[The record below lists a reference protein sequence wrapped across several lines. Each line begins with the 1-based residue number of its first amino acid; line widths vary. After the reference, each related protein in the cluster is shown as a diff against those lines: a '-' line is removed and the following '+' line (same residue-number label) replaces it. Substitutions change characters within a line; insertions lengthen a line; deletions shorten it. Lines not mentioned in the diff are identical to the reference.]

1 MKKHINKHNRLS
13 FVFSAIPIIIHI
25 VLYIVYKVNAADD
38 DDLSDLISSMGEF
51 VIILPI
57 VLLSSGAIYFFLF
70 EKRYTL
76 AVISNTVGR
85 IAELWFYKS
94 IIDYPS
100 KFGISA
106 ICLEIAEI
114 LLFLAIC
121 LCVKHEKFNETPQ
134 QKVFYEPENQ
144 HKYKQNGNVS
154 QYFYNPNTDS
164 DNINNNKPKEEEY
177 NG

>member
-1 MKKHINKHNRLS
+1 MKKHINKHNALS

-25 VLYIVYKVNAADD
+25 VLYIVYKVNTAD

-57 VLLSSGAIYFFLF
+57 VLLSSGAIYFFFF
-70 EKRYTL
+70 EKRYIL

-94 IIDYPS
+94 VIDFPS

-114 LLFLAIC
+114 VLFLAIC
-121 LCVKHEKFNETPQ
+121 LCVKHI
-134 QKVFYEPENQ
+134 
-144 HKYKQNGNVS
+144 
-154 QYFYNPNTDS
+154 NTTV
-164 DNINNNKPKEEEY
+164 NNNNVK
-177 NG
+177 

>member
-25 VLYIVYKVNAADD
+25 VLYIVYRVNAAD

-57 VLLSSGAIYFFLF
+57 VLLSSGAIYFFFF

-94 IIDYPS
+94 IIDFPS

-114 LLFLAIC
+114 VLFLAIC
-121 LCVKHEKFNETPQ
+121 LCVKHEKFN
-134 QKVFYEPENQ
+134 
-144 HKYKQNGNVS
+144 
-154 QYFYNPNTDS
+154 
-164 DNINNNKPKEEEY
+164 
-177 NG
+177 

>member
-1 MKKHINKHNRLS
+1 MKKHINKHNAGS
-13 FVFSAIPIIIHI
+13 FAFSAIPIIIHI
-25 VLYIVYKVNAADD
+25 VLYIVYKVNTAD

-57 VLLSSGAIYFFLF
+57 VLLSSGAIYFFFF
-70 EKRYTL
+70 EKRYIL

-94 IIDYPS
+94 IIDFPS

-114 LLFLAIC
+114 VLFLAIC
-121 LCVKHEKFNETPQ
+121 LCVKHI
-134 QKVFYEPENQ
+134 
-144 HKYKQNGNVS
+144 
-154 QYFYNPNTDS
+154 NTTV
-164 DNINNNKPKEEEY
+164 NNNNVK
-177 NG
+177 

>member
-25 VLYIVYKVNAADD
+25 VLYIVYRVNADD
-38 DDLSDLISSMGEF
+38 DLADLISSMGEF

-57 VLLSSGAIYFFLF
+57 VLLSSGAIYFFFF

-76 AVISNTVGR
+76 
-85 IAELWFYKS
+85 
-94 IIDYPS
+94 
-100 KFGISA
+100 ISA

-114 LLFLAIC
+114 VLFLAIC

-134 QKVFYEPENQ
+134 QKVFYEPKNQ

-154 QYFYNPNTDS
+154 QYFYNPNTNS

>member
-1 MKKHINKHNRLS
+1 MKKHINKHNAGS

-25 VLYIVYKVNAADD
+25 VLYIAYKVNAD
-38 DDLSDLISSMGEF
+38 DDLSDFISSMGEF

-57 VLLSSGAIYFFLF
+57 VLLSSGAIYFFFF
-70 EKRYTL
+70 EKRYIL

-94 IIDYPS
+94 VIDFPS

-114 LLFLAIC
+114 VLFLAIC
-121 LCVKHEKFNETPQ
+121 LCVKHI
-134 QKVFYEPENQ
+134 
-144 HKYKQNGNVS
+144 
-154 QYFYNPNTDS
+154 NTTV
-164 DNINNNKPKEEEY
+164 NNNNVK
-177 NG
+177 

>member
-38 DDLSDLISSMGEF
+38 DLSDLISSMGEF

-57 VLLSSGAIYFFLF
+57 VLLSSGAIYFFFF
-70 EKRYTL
+70 EKRYIL

-94 IIDYPS
+94 IIDFPS

-114 LLFLAIC
+114 VLFLAIC
-121 LCVKHEKFNETPQ
+121 LCVKHI
-134 QKVFYEPENQ
+134 
-144 HKYKQNGNVS
+144 
-154 QYFYNPNTDS
+154 NTTV
-164 DNINNNKPKEEEY
+164 NNNNVK
-177 NG
+177 

>member
-1 MKKHINKHNRLS
+1 MKKLINKHNRLS

-25 VLYIVYKVNAADD
+25 VLYIVCRVNADD
-38 DDLSDLISSMGEF
+38 DLFYLILSMGEF

-57 VLLSSGAIYFFLF
+57 VLLSSAAIYFFFF
-70 EKRYTL
+70 EKRYFL

-94 IIDYPS
+94 IIDFPS

-114 LLFLAIC
+114 VLFLAIC
-121 LCVKHEKFNETPQ
+121 LCVKHIKFNETPQ
-134 QKVFYEPENQ
+134 QKVFYEPKNQ

-154 QYFYNPNTDS
+154 QYFYNPN
-164 DNINNNKPKEEEY
+164 INTETI
-177 NG
+177 

>member
-1 MKKHINKHNRLS
+1 MKKHINKHNVLS

-25 VLYIVYKVNAADD
+25 VLYIVYRVNADD
-38 DDLSDLISSMGEF
+38 DLADLISIMGEF

-57 VLLSSGAIYFFLF
+57 VLLSSGAIYFFFF
-70 EKRYTL
+70 EKRYIL

-94 IIDYPS
+94 IIDFPS

-114 LLFLAIC
+114 VLFLAIC
-121 LCVKHEKFNETPQ
+121 LCVKHI
-134 QKVFYEPENQ
+134 
-144 HKYKQNGNVS
+144 
-154 QYFYNPNTDS
+154 NTTV
-164 DNINNNKPKEEEY
+164 NNNNVK
-177 NG
+177 

>member
-1 MKKHINKHNRLS
+1 MKKHINKHNAGS

-25 VLYIVYKVNAADD
+25 VLYIVYRVNADD
-38 DDLSDLISSMGEF
+38 DLADLISSMGEF

-57 VLLSSGAIYFFLF
+57 VLLSSGAIYFFFF

-94 IIDYPS
+94 IIDFPS

-114 LLFLAIC
+114 VLFLTIC
-121 LCVKHEKFNETPQ
+121 LCVKHI
-134 QKVFYEPENQ
+134 
-144 HKYKQNGNVS
+144 
-154 QYFYNPNTDS
+154 NTTV
-164 DNINNNKPKEEEY
+164 NNNNVK
-177 NG
+177 

>member
-1 MKKHINKHNRLS
+1 MKKHINKHNAGS

-25 VLYIVYKVNAADD
+25 VLYIVYKVNTAD

-57 VLLSSGAIYFFLF
+57 VLLSSGAIYFFFF
-70 EKRYTL
+70 EKRYIL

-94 IIDYPS
+94 IIDFPS

-114 LLFLAIC
+114 VLLLAIC
-121 LCVKHEKFNETPQ
+121 LCVKHI
-134 QKVFYEPENQ
+134 
-144 HKYKQNGNVS
+144 
-154 QYFYNPNTDS
+154 NTTV
-164 DNINNNKPKEEEY
+164 NNNNVK
-177 NG
+177 

>member
-1 MKKHINKHNRLS
+1 MKKYINKHNSLS

-25 VLYIVYKVNAADD
+25 VLYIVYKVNTAD

-57 VLLSSGAIYFFLF
+57 VLLSSGAIYFFFF
-70 EKRYTL
+70 EKRYIL

-94 IIDYPS
+94 VIDFPS

-114 LLFLAIC
+114 VLFLVIC
-121 LCVKHEKFNETPQ
+121 LCVKRK
-134 QKVFYEPENQ
+134 
-144 HKYKQNGNVS
+144 
-154 QYFYNPNTDS
+154 NTTV
-164 DNINNNKPKEEEY
+164 NNNNVK
-177 NG
+177 

>member
-1 MKKHINKHNRLS
+1 MKKHINKHNAGS

-25 VLYIVYKVNAADD
+25 VLYIVYKVNTAD
-38 DDLSDLISSMGEF
+38 DDLSDFISIMGEF

-57 VLLSSGAIYFFLF
+57 VLISSGAIYFFFF

-94 IIDYPS
+94 VIDFPS

-114 LLFLAIC
+114 VLFLVIC
-121 LCVKHEKFNETPQ
+121 LCVKHIKFNETPQ
-134 QKVFYEPENQ
+134 QKVFYEPKNQ

-154 QYFYNPNTDS
+154 QYFYNPNTNS

>member
-1 MKKHINKHNRLS
+1 MS

-25 VLYIVYKVNAADD
+25 VLYIVYRVNADD
-38 DDLSDLISSMGEF
+38 DLADLISIMGEF

-57 VLLSSGAIYFFLF
+57 VLLSSGAIYFFFF
-70 EKRYTL
+70 EKRYIL

-94 IIDYPS
+94 IIDFPS

-114 LLFLAIC
+114 VLFLAIC
-121 LCVKHEKFNETPQ
+121 LCVKHI
-134 QKVFYEPENQ
+134 
-144 HKYKQNGNVS
+144 
-154 QYFYNPNTDS
+154 NTTV
-164 DNINNNKPKEEEY
+164 NNNNVK
-177 NG
+177 

>member
-25 VLYIVYKVNAADD
+25 ILYIVYRVNADD
-38 DDLSDLISSMGEF
+38 DLADLISSMGEF

-57 VLLSSGAIYFFLF
+57 VLLSSGAIYFFFF

-76 AVISNTVGR
+76 AIISNTVGR

-94 IIDYPS
+94 IIDFPS

-114 LLFLAIC
+114 VLFLAIC
-121 LCVKHEKFNETPQ
+121 LCVKHI
-134 QKVFYEPENQ
+134 
-144 HKYKQNGNVS
+144 
-154 QYFYNPNTDS
+154 NTTV
-164 DNINNNKPKEEEY
+164 NNNNVK
-177 NG
+177 

>member
-1 MKKHINKHNRLS
+1 MKKHINKHNAGS

-25 VLYIVYKVNAADD
+25 VLYIVCRVNADD
-38 DDLSDLISSMGEF
+38 DLFDLILSMGEF

-57 VLLSSGAIYFFLF
+57 VLISSGAIYFFFF

-94 IIDYPS
+94 IIDFPS

-114 LLFLAIC
+114 VLFLAIC
-121 LCVKHEKFNETPQ
+121 LCVKHK
-134 QKVFYEPENQ
+134 
-144 HKYKQNGNVS
+144 
-154 QYFYNPNTDS
+154 NTTV
-164 DNINNNKPKEEEY
+164 NNNNVK
-177 NG
+177 

>member
-1 MKKHINKHNRLS
+1 MKKHINKHNGLS

-25 VLYIVYKVNAADD
+25 VLYIVYRVNADD
-38 DDLSDLISSMGEF
+38 DLADLISIMGEF

-57 VLLSSGAIYFFLF
+57 VLLSSGAIYFFFF
-70 EKRYTL
+70 EKRYIL

-94 IIDYPS
+94 VIDFPS

-114 LLFLAIC
+114 VLFLAIC
-121 LCVKHEKFNETPQ
+121 LCVKHI
-134 QKVFYEPENQ
+134 
-144 HKYKQNGNVS
+144 
-154 QYFYNPNTDS
+154 NTTV
-164 DNINNNKPKEEEY
+164 NNNNVK
-177 NG
+177 

>member
-1 MKKHINKHNRLS
+1 MKKHINKHNAGS

-25 VLYIVYKVNAADD
+25 VLYIVYKVNTAD

-57 VLLSSGAIYFFLF
+57 VLLSSGAIYFFFF

-94 IIDYPS
+94 IIDFPS

-114 LLFLAIC
+114 VLFLAIC
-121 LCVKHEKFNETPQ
+121 YVLSTYNLMKHHCK
-134 QKVFYEPENQ
+134 
-144 HKYKQNGNVS
+144 KYFMSLKIS
-154 QYFYNPNTDS
+154 INTS
-164 DNINNNKPKEEEY
+164 KTAMYRNTFIIQTQIVTT
-177 NG
+177 

>member
-25 VLYIVYKVNAADD
+25 VLYIVYKVNAAD

-76 AVISNTVGR
+76 AIISNTVGR

-94 IIDYPS
+94 IIDFPS

-121 LCVKHEKFNETPQ
+121 LCVKHI
-134 QKVFYEPENQ
+134 
-144 HKYKQNGNVS
+144 
-154 QYFYNPNTDS
+154 NTTV
-164 DNINNNKPKEEEY
+164 NNNNVK
-177 NG
+177 

>member
-25 VLYIVYKVNAADD
+25 VLYIVYRVNADD
-38 DDLSDLISSMGEF
+38 DLADLISSMGEF

-76 AVISNTVGR
+76 AVISNTIGR

-94 IIDYPS
+94 VIDFPS

-114 LLFLAIC
+114 VLFLAIC

-134 QKVFYEPENQ
+134 QKVFYEPKNQ
-144 HKYKQNGNVS
+144 HKYKQHI
-154 QYFYNPNTDS
+154 Y
-164 DNINNNKPKEEEY
+164 
-177 NG
+177 

>member
-1 MKKHINKHNRLS
+1 MKKHINKHNGLS

-25 VLYIVYKVNAADD
+25 VLYIAYKVNTAD

-51 VIILPI
+51 V
-57 VLLSSGAIYFFLF
+57 F

-94 IIDYPS
+94 IIDFPS

-114 LLFLAIC
+114 VLFLAIC
-121 LCVKHEKFNETPQ
+121 LCVKHIKFNETPQ

-154 QYFYNPNTDS
+154 QYFYNSNTNS

>member
-1 MKKHINKHNRLS
+1 MKKHINKHNALS

-25 VLYIVYKVNAADD
+25 VLYIVYKVNAD
-38 DDLSDLISSMGEF
+38 DDLADLISIMGEF

-57 VLLSSGAIYFFLF
+57 VLLSSGAIYFFFF

-94 IIDYPS
+94 IIDFPS

-114 LLFLAIC
+114 VLFLAIC
-121 LCVKHEKFNETPQ
+121 LCVKHI
-134 QKVFYEPENQ
+134 
-144 HKYKQNGNVS
+144 
-154 QYFYNPNTDS
+154 NTTV
-164 DNINNNKPKEEEY
+164 NNNNVK
-177 NG
+177 

>member
-1 MKKHINKHNRLS
+1 MKKHINKHNAGS

-25 VLYIVYKVNAADD
+25 VLYIVYKVNTAD
-38 DDLSDLISSMGEF
+38 DDLSDLISIMGEF

-57 VLLSSGAIYFFLF
+57 VLLSSGAIYFFFF
-70 EKRYTL
+70 EKRYIL

-94 IIDYPS
+94 IIDFPS

-114 LLFLAIC
+114 VLFLAIC
-121 LCVKHEKFNETPQ
+121 LCVKHI
-134 QKVFYEPENQ
+134 
-144 HKYKQNGNVS
+144 
-154 QYFYNPNTDS
+154 NTTV
-164 DNINNNKPKEEEY
+164 NNNNVK
-177 NG
+177 

>member
-1 MKKHINKHNRLS
+1 MKKHINKHNALS

-25 VLYIVYKVNAADD
+25 VLYIVYRVNADD
-38 DDLSDLISSMGEF
+38 DLADLISIMGEF

-57 VLLSSGAIYFFLF
+57 VLLSSGAIYFFFF

-94 IIDYPS
+94 IIDFPS

-114 LLFLAIC
+114 VLFLAIC
-121 LCVKHEKFNETPQ
+121 LCVKHI
-134 QKVFYEPENQ
+134 
-144 HKYKQNGNVS
+144 
-154 QYFYNPNTDS
+154 NTTV
-164 DNINNNKPKEEEY
+164 NNNNVK
-177 NG
+177 

>member
-1 MKKHINKHNRLS
+1 MKKHINKHNGLS

-25 VLYIVYKVNAADD
+25 VLYIVYRVNADD
-38 DDLSDLISSMGEF
+38 DLADLISIMGEF

-57 VLLSSGAIYFFLF
+57 VLLSSGAIYFFFF
-70 EKRYTL
+70 EKRYIL

-94 IIDYPS
+94 IIDFPS

-114 LLFLAIC
+114 VLFLAIC
-121 LCVKHEKFNETPQ
+121 LCVKHIKFNEHHS
-134 QKVFYEPENQ
+134 K
-144 HKYKQNGNVS
+144 KYFMSLKIS
-154 QYFYNPNTDS
+154 INTS
-164 DNINNNKPKEEEY
+164 KTAMYRNTFIIQTQIVIT
-177 NG
+177 

>member
-1 MKKHINKHNRLS
+1 MKKHINKHNALS

-25 VLYIVYKVNAADD
+25 VLYIVYKVNTADD
-38 DDLSDLISSMGEF
+38 DLADLISIMGEF

-57 VLLSSGAIYFFLF
+57 VLLSSGAIYFFFF

-94 IIDYPS
+94 VIDFPS

-114 LLFLAIC
+114 VLFLAIC
-121 LCVKHEKFNETPQ
+121 LCVKHI
-134 QKVFYEPENQ
+134 
-144 HKYKQNGNVS
+144 
-154 QYFYNPNTDS
+154 NTTV
-164 DNINNNKPKEEEY
+164 NNNNVK
-177 NG
+177 

>member
-1 MKKHINKHNRLS
+1 MKKHINKHNAGS

-25 VLYIVYKVNAADD
+25 VLYIVYRVNADD
-38 DDLSDLISSMGEF
+38 DLADLISIMGEF

-57 VLLSSGAIYFFLF
+57 VLLSSGAIYFFFF
-70 EKRYTL
+70 EKRYIL

-94 IIDYPS
+94 IIDFPS

-114 LLFLAIC
+114 VLFLAIC
-121 LCVKHEKFNETPQ
+121 LCANRVL
-134 QKVFYEPENQ
+134 
-144 HKYKQNGNVS
+144 
-154 QYFYNPNTDS
+154 
-164 DNINNNKPKEEEY
+164 
-177 NG
+177 

>member
-1 MKKHINKHNRLS
+1 MKKHINKHNAGS

-25 VLYIVYKVNAADD
+25 VLYIVYKVNTAD
-38 DDLSDLISSMGEF
+38 DDLSDFISSMGEF

-57 VLLSSGAIYFFLF
+57 VLLSSGAIYFFFF

-94 IIDYPS
+94 IIDFPS

-114 LLFLAIC
+114 VLFFGNLFMCKA
-121 LCVKHEKFNETPQ
+121 
-134 QKVFYEPENQ
+134 
-144 HKYKQNGNVS
+144 HKIQ
-154 QYFYNPNTDS
+154 
-164 DNINNNKPKEEEY
+164 
-177 NG
+177 